1 MQVFFD
7 EGGHVLFQFG
17 GLQDLDVVGKTQVES
32 VNAFYLIDFGVIV
45 YCILLSHLD
54 DLPSVEGEVFVVG
67 DVAELVAEAV
77 GGADGFVD
85 VAVGV
90 AVDPVVDPAVG
101 DVVGKLDGKGAVD
114 ATTLE
119 LRGNQLI
126 GWDMMGDD
134 DFVLG
139 LAGTDGLLDEVEA
152 ALVLAVEIGI
162 PQQVFAIDDAV
173 KVGHAS
179 LGDEGVVHVNMRP
192 QGGYDEVHILD
203 RDDLVIVVMDVGA
216 DFANQSVLHRLQ
228 VVVLIKLVVA
238 QCDQHL
244 LEVLGRPVP
253 ERVHVVHVVSQVP
266 RVTRQDQD
274 IALDVHRAVVP

>member
-1 MQVFFD
+1 M
-7 EGGHVLFQFG
+7 
-17 GLQDLDVVGKTQVES
+17 
-32 VNAFYLIDFGVIV
+32 
-45 YCILLSHLD
+45 
-54 DLPSVEGEVFVVG
+54 G

-77 GGADGFVD
+77 GGADDLVD

-90 AVDPVVDPAVG
+90 AVDPVVDSAIG
-101 DVVGKLDGKGAVD
+101 DVVGQLDSECAVD
-114 ATTLE
+114 AAALE

-126 GWDMMGDD
+126 GWDMVGDD

-173 KVGHAS
+173 EVGHAS
-179 LGDEGVVHVNMRP
+179 LGDEGVVHVDMRP
-192 QGGYDEVHILD
+192 QGGNDEVHVLD
-203 RDDLVIVVMDVGA
+203 RYDLVIVVVDVGA
-216 DFANQSVLHRLQ
+216 DFAHQSVLHRLQ
-228 VVVLIKLVVA
+228 VVVFIKLVVA

-274 IALDVHRAVVP
+274 IALHVHRAVVP